1 MPTTVRINDPTTAL
15 DVAPA
20 LLRLPDFFA
29 EEVATQIRG
38 IVIARLQQLTP
49 KRSGRLAGS
58 YMLLPVRIVER
69 QDPAYEIQYTYY
81 GRWVDFVEP
90 VQVGAY
96 RVETV
101 DALIAAVMRD
111 SASQVYTQ
119 ALRNLGNRVGVN
131 LDDFNV
137 NAELRSFVTRRLLSA
152 IINRTEAVLSTRI
165 GRSIGRSIAKELRE
179 QNFIDLLEFANRF

>member
-58 YMLLPVRIVER
+58 YMLLPVRIVEH